1 MLYSMINMKH
11 ILFLNRTWGVDHM
24 LMKKLEREN
33 IEYTYVSMVDGST
46 EDKNIY
52 RKYDIRSTPCL
63 LVLDNDKVT
72 DTLKST
78 DEIIEYLKNV
88 QNTET

>member
-1 MLYSMINMKH
+1 
-11 ILFLNRTWGVDHM
+11 M

-33 IEYTYVSMVDGST
+33 IEYTHISMVDGST
-46 EDKNIY
+46 EDKNTY
-52 RKYDIRSTPCL
+52 LKYGIRSTPCL
-63 LVLDNDKVT
+63 LVLDNDKVV

-78 DEIIEYLKNV
+78 DEIIEYLKNE